1 MLPVA
6 SRASATVAENWLK
19 AATTISGLILL

>member
-1 MLPVA
+1 MSPVA
-6 SRASATVAENWLK
+6 SRASATVAGNWLK